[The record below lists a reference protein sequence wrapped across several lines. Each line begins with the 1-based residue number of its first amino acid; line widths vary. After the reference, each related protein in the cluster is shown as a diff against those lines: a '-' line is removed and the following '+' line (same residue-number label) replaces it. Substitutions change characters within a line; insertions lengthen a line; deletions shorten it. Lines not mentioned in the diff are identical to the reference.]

1 MFLKLKKIYI
11 YIVISVLLECA
22 VLLHGFPKGSLR
34 KRGEKTSKLEKA
46 KAFVAK
52 FHHVQPEP
60 CLNLFLCFPRKRE
73 KATQQMYL
81 SDCERL
87 GQSVCCL
94 EVGLATEQS

>member
-1 MFLKLKKIYI
+1 M
-11 YIVISVLLECA
+11 
-22 VLLHGFPKGSLR
+22 LLHGFPKGSLR
-34 KRGEKTSKLEKA
+34 KRGERTSKLEKA